1 MELLIVTGQSGAGK
15 TRVINALEDI
25 GFYCVDNIPPA
36 LLGGFADL
44 AYAPSAARRDR
55 TAIVIDARSGKMFR
69 ELPDAL
75 AELRRRH
82 IPYRILFLEA
92 ASEVLLRRYKETRR
106 RHPLLEECD
115 GSLEDAIREERR
127 LLMPIRR
134 SADYVTDTTSLSPSQ
149 LRGRI
154 VSIFEGD
161 IVPMLISCLSFGFR
175 NGLPHDADLVF
186 DVRFLP
192 NPFYVESMRH
202 KSGSVPDVAAYIDQ
216 WPVTREFKQH
226 LDNLVNFL
234 IPQYEKE
241 GKAQLVIAAGCT
253 GGMHRSVFIANHI
266 YQLLKDKGCQVK
278 LEHRDLMKNEV
289 WEHVREEV

>member
-1 MELLIVTGQSGAGK
+1 MNIN
-15 TRVINALEDI
+15 VI
-25 GFYCVDNIPPA
+25 
-36 LLGGFADL
+36 
-44 AYAPSAARRDR
+44 
-55 TAIVIDARSGKMFR
+55 
-69 ELPDAL
+69 
-75 AELRRRH
+75 
-82 IPYRILFLEA
+82 
-92 ASEVLLRRYKETRR
+92 
-106 RHPLLEECD
+106 
-115 GSLEDAIREERR
+115 
-127 LLMPIRR
+127 
-134 SADYVTDTTSLSPSQ
+134 
-149 LRGRI
+149 
-154 VSIFEGD
+154 
-161 IVPMLISCLSFGFR
+161 SFGFKF
-175 NGLPHDADLVF
+175 GMPLDADLVF

-202 KSGSVPDVAAYIDQ
+202 KSGSVPDVADYIDQ

>member
-127 LLMPIRR
+127 LLMPIRQ
-134 SADYVTDTTSLSPSQ
+134 SADYVIDTTSLSPSQ

-186 DVRFLP
+186 DVRCLP
-192 NPFYVESMRH
+192 NPYYVPEL
-202 KSGSVPDVAAYIDQ
+202 KGKTGLDE
-216 WPVTREFKQH
+216 PVRDYVMDAGVTEEFWAK
-226 LDNLVNFL
+226 LTPVVDFL
-234 IPQYEKE
+234 LPQYRQE
-241 GKAQLVIAAGCT
+241 GRTELVVAVGCT
-253 GGMHRSVFIANHI
+253 GGRHRSVAVAHRLAAHI
-266 YQLLKDKGCQVK
+266 EALGYTVT
-278 LEHRDLMKNEV
+278 ESHRDMG
-289 WEHVREEV
+289 R

>member
-1 MELLIVTGQSGAGK
+1 M
-15 TRVINALEDI
+15 
-25 GFYCVDNIPPA
+25 
-36 LLGGFADL
+36 
-44 AYAPSAARRDR
+44 
-55 TAIVIDARSGKMFR
+55 
-69 ELPDAL
+69 

-127 LLMPIRR
+127 LLMPIRQ
-134 SADYVTDTTSLSPSQ
+134 SADYVIDTTSLSPSQ

-186 DVRFLP
+186 DVRCLP
-192 NPFYVESMRH
+192 NPYYVPELKEHDGTEKAVYDYVMDSPESHEMVQ
-202 KSGSVPDVAAYIDQ
+202 KLEELLAFS
-216 WPVTREFKQH
+216 
-226 LDNLVNFL
+226 
-234 IPQYEKE
+234 IPLYQRE
-241 GKAQLVIAAGCT
+241 GKSQLVIAVGCT
-253 GGMHRSVFIANHI
+253 GGRHRSVAVACRLAAHLR
-266 YQLLKDKGCQVK
+266 QLGYKIELS
-278 LEHRDLMKNEV
+278 HRDKD
-289 WEHVREEV
+289 RR